1 MNSYNI
7 LIAIDEVSSG
17 QLFFS
22 QTSHEVHLHSTQ
34 LQHSTTLIPHG
45 FLADDINIVIS
56 VVL

>member
-7 LIAIDEVSSG
+7 LIAIDEVGSG

-22 QTSHEVHLHSTQ
+22 QTSHEVRLHSTQ
-34 LQHSTTLIPHG
+34 LQHSTTYE